1 MQKTILIGVLI
12 LLTQLVYSQEKAE
25 PNQIENIMKKTSI
38 LGLRTTIYKVNDIK
52 KARDWYAKAF
62 ETEAY
67 FDEPYYVGFNI
78 GGYEL
83 GLQPEEGAKGEKI
96 ESIVSYWGVEKI
108 QEVYDRL
115 ISVGATENE
124 KPYNTGGEMMT
135 ATLKDPFGNV
145 IGLIYNPYFKLKE

>member
-1 MQKTILIGVLI
+1 MQKIIFIGILI
-12 LLTQLVYSQEKAE
+12 LLVQFGYSQEK
-25 PNQIENIMKKTSI
+25 IESNTSEKNMKKTSI
-38 LGLRTTIYKVNDIK
+38 LGLRTTIYKVGDIE

-62 ETEAY
+62 ETKAY

-96 ESIVSYWGVEKI
+96 ESVVSYWGVDKI
-108 QEVYDRL
+108 QEVYNRL
-115 ISVGATENE
+115 ISLGATENE
-124 KPYNTGGEMMT
+124 KPYNVGGEIMT

-145 IGLIYNPYFKLKE
+145 IGLIYNPYFKLKN

>member
-1 MQKTILIGVLI
+1 MRKVILIVI
-12 LLTQLVYSQEKAE
+12 LSFCTQFAYSQEE
-25 PNQIENIMKKTSI
+25 IESDQTEKHIEKPAI
-38 LGLRTTIYKVNDIK
+38 LGLRTTIYKVSDIE

-67 FDEPYYVGFNI
+67 FDAPYYVGFNI
-78 GGYEL
+78 GRYEL
-83 GLQPEEGAKGEKI
+83 GLQPEEGPTGEKT
-96 ESIVSYWGVEKI
+96 ESVIAYWGVEKI

-115 ISVGATENE
+115 LSLGATENE